1 MSALQVN
8 KENFATEVLNA
19 QGTVLGRFFFADWCG
34 PCKMLS
40 PVIDEIAE
48 EQTELKVCKVN
59 VDDEPELASRYG
71 VMSIPTLV
79 VIRDGKEVNKSV
91 GVVSKE
97 EILALV
103 K

>member
-1 MSALQVN
+1 MSVLKVN

-19 QGTVLGRFFFADWCG
+19 QGTVLVDFFATWCG

>member
-1 MSALQVN
+1 
-8 KENFATEVLNA
+8 
-19 QGTVLGRFFFADWCG
+19 
-34 PCKMLS
+34 MLS

>member
-1 MSALQVN
+1 MSVLKVN

-19 QGTVLGRFFFADWCG
+19 QGTVLVDFFADWCG

-40 PVIDEIAE
+40 PVLDEIAE